1 MTEIGYIYKN
11 LEKIKKIITIY
22 EENFTNLETI
32 KNLVMN
38 CEERLGKLNV
48 KHGRFS
54 VKSTIPLRTKSLTG
68 GKHRKTKKSNK

>member
-1 MTEIGYIYKN
+1 
-11 LEKIKKIITIY
+11 
-22 EENFTNLETI
+22 
-32 KNLVMN
+32 MN

>member
-32 KNLVMN
+32 K
-38 CEERLGKLNV
+38 
-48 KHGRFS
+48 
-54 VKSTIPLRTKSLTG
+54 
-68 GKHRKTKKSNK
+68 